1 MKDFS
6 GRVALITGA
15 AGGIGS
21 AVATALHRRGALIV
35 LVDLESS
42 DVDSIAR
49 GLGVNRV
56 VVAHADV
63 TRREQLGAAV
73 DAAIFTFGR
82 LDVAF
87 ANAGSTVV
95 QRRRPSNR
103 RLTGFSRR

>member
-21 AVATALHRRGALIV
+21 AVAAALHRRGASIV
-35 LVDLESS
+35 LVDMESTDLES
-42 DVDSIAR
+42 VAAK
-49 GLGVNRV
+49 LGNQRV
-56 VVAHADV
+56 AIAHADV